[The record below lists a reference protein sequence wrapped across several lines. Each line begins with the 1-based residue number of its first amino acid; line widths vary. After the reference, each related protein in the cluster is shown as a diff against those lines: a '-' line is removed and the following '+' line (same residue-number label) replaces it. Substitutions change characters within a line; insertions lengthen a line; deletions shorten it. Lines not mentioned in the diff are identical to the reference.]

1 MAAEITMNDTA
12 GRITIAGVEIV
23 PLGELSAGIL
33 ERVAFGLRAVFRCQ
47 VPVAA
52 AAAVPEAAY
61 QSSRG
66 QYNASMI
73 LNAVRPVLWKKGWRR
88 LAVIDV
94 DLFAGSLNFVFGQA
108 DLSGTAAV
116 ISLVRLRNRF
126 YGLSEGDDDNLLV
139 ERAIKEALH
148 EIGHTLGL
156 VHCKA
161 PCVMYF
167 SNSLVDTDGKSAS
180 FCGSCRTRLSA
191 KEGR

>member
-1 MAAEITMNDTA
+1 MKDMAARA
-12 GRITIAGVEIV
+12 AIAGIEIV
-23 PLGELSAGIL
+23 PLGELPAGVL
-33 ERVAFGLRAVFRCQ
+33 ERLASGLRAAFGCQ
-47 VPVAA
+47 VSVAA
-52 AAAVPEAAY
+52 AVPVPEAAY
-61 QSSRG
+61 QASRG
-66 QYNASMI
+66 QYDASMA
-73 LNAVRPVLWKKGWRR
+73 LNAVRPLVWKKGWRR

-116 ISLVRLRNRF
+116 ISLTRLRNRF
-126 YGLSEGDDDNLLV
+126 YGLPDDDNLLV

-180 FCGSCRTRLSA
+180 FCDACRARLGK
-191 KEGR
+191 KED